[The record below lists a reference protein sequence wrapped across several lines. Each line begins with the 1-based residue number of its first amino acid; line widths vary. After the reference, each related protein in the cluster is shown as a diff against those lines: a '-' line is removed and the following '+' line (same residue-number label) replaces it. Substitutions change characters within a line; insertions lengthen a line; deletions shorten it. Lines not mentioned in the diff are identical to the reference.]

1 MIDGKGLIVS
11 YYFDVGLLYQITT
24 SSQLMA
30 ALSINFVNRKGQ
42 WDAVISCY
50 CCCGFICSCDCCTA
64 SYIVLKI
71 LKGQDSSV
79 PYGVDKG

>member
-42 WDAVISCY
+42 WDEVISCY
-50 CCCGFICSCDCCTA
+50 CCCGFHMFM
-64 SYIVLKI
+64 
-71 LKGQDSSV
+71 
-79 PYGVDKG
+79 